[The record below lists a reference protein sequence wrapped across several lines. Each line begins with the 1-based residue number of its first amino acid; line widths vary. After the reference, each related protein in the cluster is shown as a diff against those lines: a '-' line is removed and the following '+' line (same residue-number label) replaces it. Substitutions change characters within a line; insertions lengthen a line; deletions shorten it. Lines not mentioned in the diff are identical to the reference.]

1 MRANFIPLNMKI
13 LILLFNC
20 FPLIQVIL
28 NLWSNAALSKKTCDV
43 GNVLCLHYLI
53 CLPLDIFGC

>member
-1 MRANFIPLNMKI
+1 MREDFILLNMTI

-20 FPLIQVIL
+20 LPLIQVIL
-28 NLWSNAALSKKTCDV
+28 NLWSNAALSNKTFYDV

-53 CLPLDIFGC
+53 MFAPRYI